1 MSVASVAQ
9 LLQEQGG
16 GGGGSV
22 NDVIGGTG
30 ITVTSDSFGD
40 YTVDNDGILDLTAGS
55 GISITGTKNNYTITN
70 TGGGGGGVTSIIAGE
85 GISVDTDVGDVTIT
99 SDVNPTDYYTVTSAD
114 ATFQTL
120 TGMGDYSTTTEANA
134 LYQTLT
140 GMGDYSTTTE
150 ANALYQTL
158 TGMGNYSTT
167 TQANALYQTL
177 TDMAN
182 YSTTAQANT
191 LYAPITT
198 TTTEVVPTT
207 ALVAVTSG
215 TNLFLNPTIS
225 PVSGTYV
232 YSIHCYVNGYDVDG
246 TPGDFVESATINFY
260 IRNALGDSTVV
271 GSQIFTSGSTGST
284 PQKHLPITLSGIF
297 NIANGSS
304 VYFTVGPVILSSG
317 GTQYNV
323 QNGYANSLSQFIFTR
338 IG

>member
-9 LLQEQGG
+9 LLEEQGG

-22 NDVIGGTG
+22 NDIIGGIG
-30 ITVTSDSFGD
+30 ITITSDSFGD
-40 YTVDNDGILDLTAGS
+40 YTVDNDGILDLTPGS

-70 TGGGGGGVTSIIAGE
+70 TGGGGGGGIDTVVSGVGIDASIAG
-85 GISVDTDVGDVTIT
+85 T
-99 SDVNPTDYYTVTSAD
+99 
-114 ATFQTL
+114 TL
-120 TGMGDYSTTTEANA
+120 TIASTVDPADYSTTAEANA

-158 TGMGNYSTT
+158 TDMGNYSTT
-167 TQANALYQTL
+167 TQANALYQTPAQANALYQTL
-177 TDMAN
+177 TGMGN
-182 YSTTAQANT
+182 YSTTAQADT

-198 TTTEVVPTT
+198 TTIESVPTT
-207 ALVAVTSG
+207 PLVATTSG
-215 TNLFLNPTIS
+215 TNLFLNPGIS
-225 PVSGTYV
+225 PASGIYV
-232 YSIHCYVNGYDVDG
+232 YSLHCYVNGYDVDG
-246 TPGDFVESATINFY
+246 TAGDFVESATINFY
-260 IRNALGDSTVV
+260 IRNALNDSTAVA
-271 GSQIFTSGSTGST
+271 SQIFTSGSTGST

-304 VYFTVGPVILSSG
+304 VYFTVGPVVLASG

>member
-9 LLQEQGG
+9 LLQEQGGG

-120 TGMGDYSTTTEANA
+120 TGMGDYSTTAEADA

-140 GMGDYSTTTE
+140 DMANYYTSTVSDGLFQTIANMASYSTTTQ

-167 TQANALYQTL
+167 LQANA
-177 TDMAN
+177 
-182 YSTTAQANT
+182 

-198 TTTEVVPTT
+198 TTIEVVPTT
-207 ALVAVTSG
+207 ALVATTSN
-215 TNLFLNPTIS
+215 TNLFLNPAIS
-225 PVSGTYV
+225 PASGIYV
-232 YSIHCYVNGYDVDG
+232 YNIHCYVNGYDVDG
-246 TPGDFVESATINFY
+246 TSGDFVESATINFY
-260 IRNALGDSTVV
+260 IKNALNESTTV
-271 GSQIFTSGSTGST
+271 GSQIFTSGST

-297 NIANGSS
+297 NIPNANSI
-304 VYFTVGPVILSSG
+304 YFIVSPVVLSSG